1 MSSGD
6 HSRRR
11 RRSHLGSARR
21 WQTAPTAAR
30 ATPAA
35 ASVAGPAALIGTSA
49 YPLSVDLGALL
60 VSSAITV
67 AIGAYLFERVEAV

>member
-1 MSSGD
+1 MTGGADGGEGD
-6 HSRRR
+6 AGR
-11 RRSHLGSARR
+11 
-21 WQTAPTAAR
+21 
-30 ATPAA
+30 

-67 AIGAYLFERVEAV
+67 AVGAYLFERVEAV